1 MAKGK
6 ERGTARAGASPRR
19 GGAWF
24 RGLMESA
31 PDAMVIVDREGR
43 IVLVNGQAETL
54 FGYRRSELLGQPIEL
69 LVPDRFRALHPA
81 HRTDYFS
88 EPRSRPMG
96 AGLDLQGR
104 RKDGTEFPAEISL
117 SPLQTREGVL
127 VTAAIRDVT
136 QRKAVEAKFRGLLEA
151 APDAVVIVDSRGR
164 IVLVNSQTERLF
176 GYARGELLAQP
187 VEMLAT
193 ATSASPRSAPWDR
206 AWSSMASARTA
217 ASFRWR
223 SA

>member
-127 VTAAIRDVT
+127 VTAAIP
-136 QRKAVEAKFRGLLEA
+136 A
-151 APDAVVIVDSRGR
+151 I
-164 IVLVNSQTERLF
+164 
-176 GYARGELLAQP
+176 
-187 VEMLAT
+187 AT